1 MRRPEGGAGRARSR
15 WLFVGGF
22 IVAALVTLP
31 TLHDY
36 GVASDVP
43 NYFTG
48 ALLEL
53 RWFGSFLHGLVTGS
67 PGEWLRRGV
76 VFDAWRWWRE
86 RLPHPPLS
94 RELGGLGY
102 FLLRGV
108 LHPLTAYRV
117 ATALVYAGLVGAVGV
132 LVRRRSGSATA
143 GVAAAASV
151 LAIPPLFAY
160 GHLALTDMM
169 LAAFWFGAVAALD
182 TYLEGGRDAWL
193 WLAGLSL
200 GAAVATKFTAL
211 LLPPVLAFQ
220 LLVWVRGRDGRPSIP
235 WREIGVLALCA
246 VLVFAACNPVMWV
259 DPARGLGDFLAA
271 GFHRAEDPHAQITT
285 FYLGRMYEYRPPRS
299 YPFVWTL
306 VVIPIPLLIGLGAGL
321 LRWRSGLVR
330 LSLPTLVVVYGALML
345 PAAPLHDGIRLL
357 LPAFPFLCVI
367 IGVGCGALADRLADL
382 AGRRWPGRV
391 DLARV
396 LVMVALFAVPIL
408 DVVAF
413 HPFELSYFNGLVG
426 GIRGAESR
434 GLEISNLKEVLT
446 PKVLVD
452 LAHSIPP
459 GSVIDPDFFLEEV
472 CFDRELGLAPA
483 DWVVE
488 MEDPGAPGPGA
499 RALVC
504 APGERQDVAVVL
516 RPPRR
521 PDFVFILNR
530 RGIQSFRDRALVRSG
545 GRPYFEVTVHGVP
558 LLQVFRTSR

>member
-1 MRRPEGGAGRARSR
+1 VSGSGGKVRRVRPW
-15 WLFVGGF
+15 WLFAGGF
-22 IVAALVTLP
+22 VVAALVTLA

-48 ALLEL
+48 SLLEL

-102 FLLRGV
+102 FLLRGIV
-108 LHPLTAYRV
+108 HPLTAYRV
-117 ATALVYAGLVGAVGV
+117 ATALVYAGLVGSVGA
-132 LVRRRSGSATA
+132 LVRRRSGSTTTA
-143 GVAAAASV
+143 LAAAASL
-151 LAIPPLFAY
+151 LAIPALFAY
-160 GHLALTDMM
+160 GHLALTDMV

-182 TYLEGGRDAWL
+182 VYLADGRSRWL

-200 GAAVATKFTAL
+200 GAALATKFTAL
-211 LLPPVLAFQ
+211 LLAPVLGFQ
-220 LLVWVRGRDGRPSIP
+220 LLLWVRGRDGRPSVP

-259 DPARGLGDFLAA
+259 DPARGLGDYLAA

-299 YPFVWTL
+299 YPFLWTL
-306 VVIPIPLLIGLGAGL
+306 VVIPVPLLVGLGAGL
-321 LRWRSGLVR
+321 LRWRSKLVR
-330 LSLPTLVVVYGALML
+330 LCLPSLVVVYGALML
-345 PAAPLHDGIRLL
+345 PAAPMHDGIRLL

-382 AGRRWPGRV
+382 AGRRWPRRV

-413 HPFELSYFNGLVG
+413 HPFELSYFNGLIG
-426 GIRGAESR
+426 GIRGAQRR

-446 PKVLVD
+446 PDMLAD
-452 LAHSIPP
+452 LAHRIPP
-459 GSVIDPDFFLEEV
+459 GSVIDPDFFLEEL

-488 MEDPGAPGPGA
+488 MEDPGAPTPGT

-504 APGERQDVAVVL
+504 APGERQDVAVSL

-530 RGIQSFRDRALVRSG
+530 RGIQSFRDRALVQRG
-545 GRPYFEVTVHGVP
+545 GRPFLEVALRGVP
-558 LLQVFRTSR
+558 LLQVFRTY

>member
-259 DPARGLGDFLAA
+259 DPARGLGDFLA
-271 GFHRAEDPHAQITT
+271 
-285 FYLGRMYEYRPPRS
+285 
-299 YPFVWTL
+299 
-306 VVIPIPLLIGLGAGL
+306 
-321 LRWRSGLVR
+321 
-330 LSLPTLVVVYGALML
+330 
-345 PAAPLHDGIRLL
+345 
-357 LPAFPFLCVI
+357 
-367 IGVGCGALADRLADL
+367 
-382 AGRRWPGRV
+382 
-391 DLARV
+391 
-396 LVMVALFAVPIL
+396 
-408 DVVAF
+408 
-413 HPFELSYFNGLVG
+413 
-426 GIRGAESR
+426 
-434 GLEISNLKEVLT
+434 
-446 PKVLVD
+446 
-452 LAHSIPP
+452 
-459 GSVIDPDFFLEEV
+459 
-472 CFDRELGLAPA
+472 
-483 DWVVE
+483 
-488 MEDPGAPGPGA
+488 
-499 RALVC
+499 
-504 APGERQDVAVVL
+504 
-516 RPPRR
+516 
-521 PDFVFILNR
+521 
-530 RGIQSFRDRALVRSG
+530 
-545 GRPYFEVTVHGVP
+545 
-558 LLQVFRTSR
+558 

>member
-1 MRRPEGGAGRARSR
+1 MRRSEGVAGRARSR
-15 WLFVGGF
+15 WLFGGGF
-22 IVAALVTLP
+22 LLAALVTLA

-67 PGEWLRRGV
+67 AGEWLRRGV

-102 FLLRGV
+102 FLLRGAV
-108 LHPLTAYRV
+108 DPLTAFRV
-117 ATALVYAGLVGAVGV
+117 ATALVYAGLVGAVGA

-143 GVAAAASV
+143 AVAAAASV

-182 TYLEGGRDAWL
+182 TYLEGGRAAWL

-220 LLVWVRGRDGRPSIP
+220 LLLWVRGRDGRPSIP

-271 GFHRAEDPHAQITT
+271 GFHRAEDPHARITT

-345 PAAPLHDGIRLL
+345 PAAPMHDGIRLL

-367 IGVGCGALADRLADL
+367 IGVGCGALVDRLAGL
-382 AGRRWPGRV
+382 VGRRWPGRV

-396 LVMVALFAVPIL
+396 LAMVALFAVPIL

-426 GIRGAESR
+426 GIRGAERR

-459 GSVIDPDFFLEEV
+459 GSVVDPDFFLEEV

-488 MEDPGAPGPGA
+488 MEDPSAPGPGT

-530 RGIQSFRDRALVRSG
+530 RGIQSFRDRALVQSG
-545 GRPYFEVTVHGVP
+545 GRPFFEVTVHGVP
-558 LLQVFRTSR
+558 LLQVFRTS

>member
-1 MRRPEGGAGRARSR
+1 M
-15 WLFVGGF
+15 LFAGGF
-22 IVAALVTLP
+22 VLAALVTLP
-31 TLHDY
+31 TLRDY

-53 RWFGSFLHGLVTGS
+53 RWFGSFLQGLVTGS
-67 PGEWLRRGV
+67 PGEWLHRAV

-117 ATALVYAGLVGAVGV
+117 ATALVYAGLVGAVGA
-132 LVRRRSGSATA
+132 LVRSRSGSTTA
-143 GVAAAASV
+143 AVAAAASV
-151 LAIPPLFAY
+151 LGIPALFAY

-169 LAAFWFGAVAALD
+169 LAAFWFGAVAALEI
-182 TYLEGGRDAWL
+182 YLEGGRSAWL

-200 GAAVATKFTAL
+200 GAALATKFTAL
-211 LLPPVLAFQ
+211 LLPPVLGFQ
-220 LLVWVRGRDGRPSIP
+220 LLVWMRRRESGPGVP
-235 WREIGVLALCA
+235 WRELGVLALCA
-246 VLVFAACNPVMWV
+246 VLVFVACNPVMWV
-259 DPARGLGDFLAA
+259 DPVRGLGDFLAA
-271 GFHRAEDPHAQITT
+271 GFHREGDPHAQITT
-285 FYLGRMYEYRPPRS
+285 YYLGRMYAYRPPRS

-306 VVIPIPLLIGLGAGL
+306 VVIPVPLLIGLGAGV
-321 LRWRSGLVR
+321 LRWRSRLVR
-330 LSLPTLVVVYGALML
+330 LALPTLVVVYGALML
-345 PAAPLHDGIRLL
+345 PAAPMHDGIRLL

-367 IGVGCGALADRLADL
+367 IGVGCGAVADRASDL
-382 AGRRWPGRV
+382 VSEVWPARA

-396 LVMVALFAVPIL
+396 LAVAALFVVPIL

-413 HPFELSYFNGLVG
+413 HPFELSYFNGLIG
-426 GIRGAESR
+426 GVRGAQRR
-434 GLEISNLKEVLT
+434 GLEISNLKEALT
-446 PKVLVD
+446 PQVLVD
-452 LAHSIPP
+452 LAHRIPP
-459 GSVIDPDFFLEEV
+459 GSVVDPDFFLEEV

-488 MEDPGAPGPGA
+488 TEDPGAPRPGT

-504 APGERQDVAVVL
+504 APGTRQDVAVSP
-516 RPPRR
+516 RPPRH

-530 RGIQSFRDRALVRSG
+530 RGIQSFRDRALVQSG
-545 GRPYFEVTVHGVP
+545 GRPFYQVTVEGVP
-558 LLQVFRTSR
+558 LLQVFRTF